1 MPPTTTAIDTISRCR
16 LVPVVA
22 EADPNKAMRLADALM
37 AGGLPIMEVTLRAP
51 GAIEALRTVAKRG
64 DVLAIAG
71 TVLNAEQVEAAADA
85 GAQMIVSPGLSP
97 AVVEAS
103 QRLGLPVCPGVCTP
117 TDVQAAVSLGIE
129 LLKFFP
135 ASAAGGVP
143 MLRALSA
150 PFPMARFMPTGGIS
164 ATNVAEY
171 LDVPSVVACGGSWMV
186 APKLYADGSYD
197 RIEHAVREAAALAA
211 T

>member
-22 EADPNKAMRLADALM
+22 EADPDKAMRLADALL
-37 AGGLPIMEVTLRAP
+37 GGGVPILEMTLRAA
-51 GAIEALRTVAKRG
+51 GAIEALRAVAKRG

-71 TVLNAEQVEAAADA
+71 SVLSAEQVEAAADA

-97 AVVEAS
+97 AVIEAS

-117 TDVQAAVSLGIE
+117 TDVQAAVSLGID

-135 ASAAGGVP
+135 ASEAGGVP

-164 ATNVAEY
+164 AANLPDY

-186 APKLYADGSYD
+186 APKLYADGSFD
-197 RIEHAVREAAALAA
+197 RVEQAVREAAGLAGG
-211 T
+211 